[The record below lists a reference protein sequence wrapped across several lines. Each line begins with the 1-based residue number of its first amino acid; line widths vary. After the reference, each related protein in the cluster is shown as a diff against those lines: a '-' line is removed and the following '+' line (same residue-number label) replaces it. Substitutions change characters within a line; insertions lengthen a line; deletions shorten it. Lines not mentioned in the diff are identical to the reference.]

1 MKKKYGMFA
10 FENDAEKKEFENCLA
25 SGKTKRMIAKKFGC
39 NETSVYNIAK
49 RNGMNPKQLREQ
61 FRQRIRDKAIDMY
74 CDGYL
79 KKEILKECDISE
91 KTLDK
96 IIESE
101 DYYVK
106 AKAKEEREL
115 AKDLKGK
122 KYRNPI
128 GYSWVP
134 KRFEDPERE
143 ITDLGKL
150 KALNNAGWSIEKIAD
165 EFGVTIEEVNRCL
178 EMLNSK

>member
-1 MKKKYGMFA
+1 M
-10 FENDAEKKEFENCLA
+10 
-25 SGKTKRMIAKKFGC
+25 
-39 NETSVYNIAK
+39 
-49 RNGMNPKQLREQ
+49 
-61 FRQRIRDKAIDMY
+61 
-74 CDGYL
+74 
-79 KKEILKECDISE
+79 KECDISE

-101 DYYVK
+101 EYYVK

-150 KALNNAGWSIEKIAD
+150 KALNNAGWCIENIAD
-165 EFGVTIEEVNRCL
+165 EFGVTIEEVERCL